1 MLANLG
7 EMTNNGFEVAI
18 SGDIIKKKDF
28 SLTVGTNL
36 SFQKNKLKSLSGTYM
51 GSEFTTSKYI
61 QVSAVNAPSL
71 TQYAGV
77 TYLTDGQ
84 PLGVF
89 YIPHCNGLVEKED
102 GKFVYDIA
110 DLDGDGKVDLS
121 DSGDRY
127 IAGQALPKVYMGGF
141 VNMRYKD
148 FDLAVQL
155 NGAFGHKIYNGTSL
169 TFNNLSLYPT
179 YNILDGA
186 LDKRIYDIKI
196 SDYYLE
202 NGNYVN
208 IEYITLGYNIPVKKL
223 KIEKYL
229 KSLRLAFSVNNV
241 ATITGYS
248 GMTPLI
254 NSANVA
260 SKSSVSGTLGVD
272 DKLIYPLSR
281 TYSLSLGVKF

>member
-1 MLANLG
+1 MRLLRKICCTLYTVPVPPFVYTSMLANLG

-77 TYLTDGQ
+77 TYLTEGQ

-127 IAGQALPKVYMGGF
+127 IAGQALSKG
-141 VNMRYKD
+141 
-148 FDLAVQL
+148 
-155 NGAFGHKIYNGTSL
+155 IYGWL
-169 TFNNLSLYPT
+169 C
-179 YNILDGA
+179 
-186 LDKRIYDIKI
+186 
-196 SDYYLE
+196 
-202 NGNYVN
+202 
-208 IEYITLGYNIPVKKL
+208 
-223 KIEKYL
+223 
-229 KSLRLAFSVNNV
+229 
-241 ATITGYS
+241 
-248 GMTPLI
+248 
-254 NSANVA
+254 
-260 SKSSVSGTLGVD
+260 
-272 DKLIYPLSR
+272 
-281 TYSLSLGVKF
+281 